1 MRESS
6 RLPRRAES
14 LMPNLSAEHLRVA
27 DVMAHDVEFIEPQ
40 ASVQEAAVLM
50 GEIEVGALPVGSA
63 DHCIGIVTDRDLLYR
78 VVARGRDPTSVTVQD
93 VASRPVLSC
102 KPDDTLRSALDVMG
116 ANYVRRLP
124 VLDGNDRVVGWLTLA
139 DVARHLLVNDDELQV
154 SLQDRLD
161 GTER

>member
-1 MRESS
+1 MPD
-6 RLPRRAES
+6 LTAEQ
-14 LMPNLSAEHLRVA
+14 LRVA
-27 DVMAHDVEFIEPQ
+27 DVMARDVEFIEPQ
-40 ASVQEAAVLM
+40 ASSQAAAILM

-78 VVARGRDPTSVTVQD
+78 VVARGRDPTSVSVQE

-102 KPDDTLRSALDVMG
+102 KPDDTLRTALDVMA

-124 VLDGNDRVVGWLTLA
+124 VLNGNNAVVGWLTLA
-139 DVARHLLVNDDELQV
+139 DIARHLLVNDDALQT